1 MIAALILPETDE
13 WDLGEGFEL
22 HCASACQTTLTDPAS
37 YSGSVTAELVAVFP
51 PWDSFF
57 FPFRI
62 RKWTRKLRCILST
75 LTFFGTLSFRGR
87 SEAFDSFLKK
97 IFFCQSMSL
106 LFHQNSKS
114 RLEGGNK

>member
-13 WDLGEGFEL
+13 RDLGEGFEL

-57 FPFRI
+57 FFSSFRI
-62 RKWTRKLRCILST
+62 RKWTTKLRCILST

-87 SEAFDSFLKK
+87 SEAFDSFFKK
-97 IFFCQSMSL
+97 IFF
-106 LFHQNSKS
+106 
-114 RLEGGNK
+114 

>member
-51 PWDSFF
+51 PWDRFF
-57 FPFRI
+57 F
-62 RKWTRKLRCILST
+62 
-75 LTFFGTLSFRGR
+75 
-87 SEAFDSFLKK
+87 FL
-97 IFFCQSMSL
+97 L
-106 LFHQNSKS
+106 QNK
-114 RLEGGNK
+114 EVDHKT